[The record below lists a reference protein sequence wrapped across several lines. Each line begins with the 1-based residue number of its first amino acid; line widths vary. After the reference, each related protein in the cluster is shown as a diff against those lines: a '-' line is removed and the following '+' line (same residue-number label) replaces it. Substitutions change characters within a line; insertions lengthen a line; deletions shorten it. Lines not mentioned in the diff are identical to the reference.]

1 MHLVGS
7 HFRFRTFLYV
17 VLMFYYMMEL
27 LFEDYESEEL
37 GSGYLELRQSFGYAL
52 LSVSIAALASCGA
65 RVSRLLIFFDGSI
78 FALTLGRSVVFAFS
92 GFEGEAIFFGMNIV
106 IMFLLPIFDL
116 NFNLRRPEMGI
127 MDSSDN
133 HESGRGKPA
142 PRGGAGVTA
151 ARLSDREMFKEFRA
165 NIDRLPGSPLCA
177 TNVSWTEFTSIHHRI
192 DSSSCHIYTANW
204 NDRPVILK
212 LIKADRIN
220 SEVAL
225 AEFET
230 EAEVLSRLKHPHI
243 VRFLGSGFQP
253 RRFLVLEL
261 LDGGSL
267 SHALGVRVDKD
278 QKSWRRSFNYLETLK
293 LSRAMASAL
302 KYLHDD
308 WDAGIT
314 VIHRDLK
321 PDNIGFTSD
330 GNIKL
335 FDFGLCSVVKR
346 FKGSNDMYQMTG
358 NTGTLRYMAPEVAIG
373 KPYNSTVDVYSFGV
387 IVWQILKGDVPFQ
400 GMGRKAFMDRVVAGG
415 ERPRPG
421 RGWPTPFCHL
431 LQRCWSEDKGARPS
445 FAAILQE
452 LDTLI
457 LAVESSSSHRFT
469 TMLSNLCLPTDEQ
482 LRITFY
488 LSAFSLILTLACT
501 LALQSEVSGLAA
513 TIIAGFICFVSG
525 TTSMRRPSDEAIRRV
540 PSHDAE
546 TAPGVQLAFNPLQT
560 VGGRRSN
567 IQKLHGLE
575 S

>member
-17 VLMFYYMMEL
+17 CLMFYYMMEL

-37 GSGYLELRQSFGYAL
+37 GSNYLELRQSFGYAL

-65 RVSRLLIFFDGSI
+65 RVSRMLIFFDGCI
-78 FALTLGRSVVFAFS
+78 FSLTLGRNVVFAFS
-92 GFEGEAIFFGMNIV
+92 GFEGEAIFFAFNLV
-106 IMFLLPIFDL
+106 ILFLVPSFDVVY
-116 NFNLRRPEMGI
+116 NLRRPEIGLMDNSQGYESVPVGI
-127 MDSSDN
+127 KREASSTARYPDSQ
-133 HESGRGKPA
+133 
-142 PRGGAGVTA
+142 
-151 ARLSDREMFKEFRA
+151 MFKDFRA
-165 NIDRLPGSPLCA
+165 NIDKLPGSPLCA

-212 LIKADRIN
+212 LIKADRVN

-302 KYLHDD
+302 KYLHSD
-308 WDAGIT
+308 WDPEIT

-335 FDFGLCSVVKR
+335 FDFGLCSVVRK
-346 FKGSNDMYQMTG
+346 FKGSNDCYQMTG

-373 KPYNSTVDVYSFGV
+373 KPYNSSVDVYSFV
-387 IVWQILKGDVPFQ
+387 IIVWQILNGDVPFQ
-400 GMGRKAFMDRVVAGG
+400 GMGRKAFMQRVVAGG
-415 ERPRPG
+415 ERPRPS
-421 RGWPTPFCHL
+421 RGWPKPFWDL
-431 LQRCWSEDKGARPS
+431 LQRCWSEDKELRPT
-445 FAAILQE
+445 FEEILQE
-452 LDTLI
+452 LDSLI
-457 LAVESSSSHRFT
+457 LTVESSTSYRLA
-469 TMLSNLCLPTDEQ
+469 TMLSSLCLPTDGQ
-482 LRITFY
+482 LRVTFY
-488 LSAFSLILTLACT
+488 LSSVSLLIILACT
-501 LALQSEVSGLAA
+501 LALRSEVGGLAA
-513 TIIAGFICFVSG
+513 TIISAFVCFVSG
-525 TTSMRRPSDEAIRRV
+525 TTGITGTPDDSVKRV
-540 PSHDAE
+540 PLHDADS
-546 TAPGVQLAFNPLQT
+546 AGVQMAFNPLQT
-560 VGGRRSN
+560 ISGRRN
-567 IQKLHGLE
+567 NLQKLHGLE